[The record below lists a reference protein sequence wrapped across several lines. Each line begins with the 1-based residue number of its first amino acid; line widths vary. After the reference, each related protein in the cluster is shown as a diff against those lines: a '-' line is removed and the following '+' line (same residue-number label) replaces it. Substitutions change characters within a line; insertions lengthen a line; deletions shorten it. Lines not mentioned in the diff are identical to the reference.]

1 MQPDASAELLEAAL
15 AYAAAGYPVFPVYE
29 PDGDGCSCGRPD
41 CGSPGKHPRTRRGLD
56 EASTDPAIVAEWWRC
71 WPSANIGIRTG
82 TVSGLVVLDVDPRHG
97 GTRTLQEF
105 RREHGPLPRTAQVL
119 TGGGGQQFV
128 FAHPGGTV
136 RNSAGA
142 VGDGLDVRGDGGYI
156 VAAPSLHASGNRYRW
171 LHTLD
176 EAPPAELPAWL
187 RASER
192 RNGTP
197 TAALEE
203 IIPEGKR
210 RAAMLQVAGKLK
222 RAGLGGDEI
231 LPTLRKLNERC
242 RPPLDDAE
250 LRSVAYP
257 STIAPDPHAAI
268 PTVPLAD
275 ARGLEDVVATFR
287 RYLYLP
293 DPSAV
298 HVVLA
303 AEIANRIPA
312 GDPVWV
318 VIVAG
323 SSRGKTELLLA
334 LDGLPGVRVVGA
346 LTVAALL
353 SGTSRKDRAKNATG
367 GVLVELGDQGLLVVK
382 DFGAILSLHRDTR
395 AQVLQA
401 LRDVYDGLYTRDVG
415 ADGGTKLEWRGR
427 VGMLAG
433 ATSAL
438 DQAHAVLSALGER
451 WLTVRLGPGE
461 ETDMA
466 KLTLRGMDTATMRAE
481 LRAAVQG
488 FLATVQSPPLR
499 RLEHDEE
506 ELLAALAV
514 LVCFARS
521 PVERERDY
529 KREIVLVHQ
538 PEGPGR
544 MARQLHKLY
553 VALEAM
559 GVDAAHT
566 LVRVGLDSVPSPRRE
581 VLLHVLANDGE
592 LATAAVAK
600 TLQLPTVSARRA
612 LEELAAHRLLAW
624 RKDGDAETSRILWRA
639 TEAALEHWREIARH
653 ARNPH
658 G

>member
-1 MQPDASAELLEAAL
+1 M
-15 AYAAAGYPVFPVYE
+15 GPVAV
-29 PDGDGCSCGRPD
+29 SN
-41 CGSPGKHPRTRRGLD
+41 
-56 EASTDPAIVAEWWRC
+56 V
-71 WPSANIGIRTG
+71 GIRTG
-82 TVSGLVVLDVDPRHG
+82 AVSGLVVLDVDPRHG
-97 GTRTLQEF
+97 GLQSLEKLK
-105 RREHGPLPRTAQVL
+105 RRHGKLPHGPQVL
-119 TGGGGQQFV
+119 TGSGGEHLWFS
-128 FAHPGGTV
+128 HPGAPVG
-136 RNSAGA
+136 NSAGRL
-142 VGDGLDVRGDGGYI
+142 GYGLDVRGDGGY
-156 VAAPSLHASGNRYRW
+156 VVVPPSVHANGNPYQW
-171 LHTLD
+171 LRELETPL
-176 EAPPAELPAWL
+176 PALPAWL
-187 RASER
+187 HAAER
-192 RNGTP
+192 RNG
-197 TAALEE
+197 AKQAKLDE
-203 IIPEGKR
+203 IIPEGGR
-210 RAAMLQVAGKLK
+210 RPAMLAIAGKLK
-222 RAGLGGDEI
+222 RSGLSGDEI
-231 LPTLRKLNERC
+231 MPTLRKLNERC
-242 RPPLDDAE
+242 RPPLEEHE
-250 LRSVAYP
+250 LGSIAYP
-257 STIAPDPHAAI
+257 STIVVDPAAAI
-268 PTVPLAD
+268 PTARLAEPR
-275 ARGLEDVVATFR
+275 ALEDVVGTFR
-287 RYLYLP
+287 RYLHLP

-303 AEIANRIPA
+303 TEIANRIRE

-367 GVLVELGDQGLLVVK
+367 GVLVEIGDHGMLVVK

-427 VGMLAG
+427 AGMLAG

-438 DQAHAVLSALGER
+438 DQAHAALSALGER
-451 WLTVRLGPGE
+451 WLTVRLGSGQ

-466 KLTLRGMDTATMRAE
+466 KLSLRGMDTAAMRAE
-481 LRAAVQG
+481 LRDAVQG
-488 FLATVQSPPLR
+488 FLASVESPSLR
-499 RLEHDEE
+499 LLEPDEE
-506 ELLAALAV
+506 DLLAALAV

-559 GVDAAHT
+559 GVEAPRT
-566 LVRVGLDSVPSPRRE
+566 LVRVGLDSTPSPRRE
-581 VLLHVLANDGE
+581 VLVHVLGIDAGIS
-592 LATAAVAK
+592 AAKVASA
-600 TLQLPTVSARRA
+600 LQLPTVSARRA
-612 LEELAAHRLLAW
+612 LEELAAHGLLTWHKA
-624 RKDGDAETSRILWRA
+624 GDAENSTILWQGTSTA
-639 TEAALEHWREIARH
+639 HVHWQKLQRH
-653 ARNPH
+653 LRKPH